1 MRRNADKRV
10 FTRDNTMEVGHPL
23 KGAKIV
29 PIKRKTAADVEKE
42 KEAKKKKAGKKK

>member
-10 FTRDNTMEVGHPL
+10 FTRDNNMDPGNPL

-29 PIKRKTAADVEKE
+29 PIKRKTQADVEKE
-42 KEAKKKKAGKKK
+42 KQSKKKKTGKKK